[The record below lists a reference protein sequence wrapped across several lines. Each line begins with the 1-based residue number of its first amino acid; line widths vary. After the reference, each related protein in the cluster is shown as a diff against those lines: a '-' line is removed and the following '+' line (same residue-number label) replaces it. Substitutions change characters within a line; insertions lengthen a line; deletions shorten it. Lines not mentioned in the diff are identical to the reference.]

1 MSKFK
6 HMLATGFMI
15 LALAGCGSESD
26 DASENTDNTGITRV
40 EKSFTVSL
48 AKIEVARIS
57 DGVPVTLESSD
68 IQSGGT
74 VTISQ

>member
-1 MSKFK
+1 MSNLK
-6 HMLATGFMI
+6 HVLTAGFLI
-15 LALAGCGSESD
+15 LALAGCGGSGNS
-26 DASENTDNTGITRV
+26 SSNTDNTGILTV

-48 AKIEVARIS
+48 ANVEVARTS
-57 DGVPVTLESSD
+57 DGMPVSLEASD

>member
-1 MSKFK
+1 MSNLK
-6 HMLATGFMI
+6 HVLTAGFLT
-15 LALAGCGSESD
+15 LALAGCGGSGNS
-26 DASENTDNTGITRV
+26 SSNTDNTGIQTV

-48 AKIEVARIS
+48 ANVEVARTS
-57 DGVPVTLESSD
+57 DGMPVSLEASD